1 MTTLQ
6 IKRRGGMISC
16 TRTAAVLMVAT
27 AFTGSLDEM
36 TGSDGCHQLTRT
48 IRDLKGVTSNI
59 EEITATRTLCNAL
72 MRLAGN

>member
-27 AFTGSLDEM
+27 AFTGSLDKM

-48 IRDLKGVTSNI
+48 IRDLRGVTSNI
-59 EEITATRTLCNAL
+59 EEITAT
-72 MRLAGN
+72 